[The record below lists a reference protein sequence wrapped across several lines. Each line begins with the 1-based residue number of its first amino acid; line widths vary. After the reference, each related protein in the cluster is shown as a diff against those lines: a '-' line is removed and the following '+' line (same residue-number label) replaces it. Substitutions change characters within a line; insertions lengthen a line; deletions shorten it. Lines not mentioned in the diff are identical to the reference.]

1 MILERRNSVLVNG
14 KEKNYES
21 FSVSEMIKDLDL
33 NADKIVVELN
43 LKILPK
49 EEYDKTV
56 LKEDDKIEIVA
67 FVGGG

>member
-1 MILERRNSVLVNG
+1 MLVNG

>member
-1 MILERRNSVLVNG
+1 MLVNG

-21 FSVSEMIKDLDL
+21 FSVSETIKDLELD
-33 NADKIVVELN
+33 ADKIVVELN

-49 EEYDKTV
+49 EEYDKTI

>member
-1 MILERRNSVLVNG
+1 MIVNG
-14 KEKNYES
+14 KKKNYEG

-33 NADKIVVELN
+33 DADKIVVELN
-43 LKILPK
+43 LEILPK
-49 EEYDKTV
+49 DEYDKTI